1 MPAEVSG
8 QFGGLITFKFG
19 AIVIPPSDAE
29 ITIDPGTFEVSSKTN
44 QDGTESYE
52 MKPKSPGVK
61 IKFRNVGDIDWAAI
75 MLLIGNVTVTELT
88 NGRTHL
94 FTRTRF
100 IGTAEVNTSTG
111 EVDGLSI
118 RGGTYQRL
126 TNS

>member
-1 MPAEVSG
+1 MGAEVSG

-29 ITIDPGTFEVSSKTN
+29 VSIDPGTFEVSSKTN
-44 QDGTESYE
+44 QDGTEAYE
-52 MKPKSPGVK
+52 MKPKSPGCK
-61 IKFRNVGDIDWAAI
+61 IKFRNVGDVDWAAI
-75 MLLIGNVTVTELT
+75 MLQVGNVTLTEVT

-94 FTRTRF
+94 FTGTRF
-100 IGTAEVNTSTG
+100 IGTAELNTSTG

-118 RGGTYQRL
+118 RGGRYQRL